1 MSIVTIYKF
10 LIKRIS
16 MKQKLYTSIGLMSGT
31 SMDGVDISIIQSD
44 GQYQFYNILDDY
56 FEYDIE
62 LQAELIRLRNLVLA
76 ENDLFQYSKELGNL
90 ERKITVF
97 HAEKIKQ
104 ILLKYKHEVD
114 LIGFHGQTIFHEP
127 QKKITKQLGDGK
139 LLSQLLKK
147 KVVYDFRQK
156 DIENDGQGAPLTPIF
171 HYLISNIVNEKFKT
185 GFPIGF
191 INIGGIT
198 NLTKIINIS
207 NNFEDNITAYDI
219 GPGNCLIDDWVRKN
233 SNKKFDENGNISKA
247 GKIDQLITNQ
257 IIENFNID
265 TYSNSLDIKDFDN
278 SFARG
283 LSFENGCT
291 TITNFTGYLI
301 AKGIENIGSNSK
313 IKYLISGGG
322 RKNIA
327 LMDCIKENLNDKNKF
342 ILDNIDN
349 YGFNGDFIESQAF
362 GYLAIRSFLNLPISF
377 PSTTGCKEP
386 TLGGK
391 IEVNF

>member
-1 MSIVTIYKF
+1 
-10 LIKRIS
+10 

-44 GQYQFYNILDDY
+44 GQYQFYNILDKY
-56 FEYDIE
+56 FEYDVE
-62 LQAELIRLRNLVLA
+62 LQAELIRLRNLVLG
-76 ENDLFQYSKELGNL
+76 ENDLFKYSKELGNL

-97 HAEKIKQ
+97 HAEKINQ
-104 ILLKYKHEVD
+104 ILLKYKHEID

-147 KVVYDFRQK
+147 KVIYDFRQK
-156 DIENDGQGAPLTPIF
+156 DIENEGQGAPLTPIF
-171 HYLISNIVNEKFKT
+171 HYLISNIVNEKFNT

-198 NLTKIINIS
+198 NLTKIISIS
-207 NNFEDNITAYDI
+207 GNFEDNITAYDI

-265 TYSNSLDIKDFDN
+265 TYSKSLDIKDFDN

-283 LSFENGCT
+283 LTFENGCS

-301 AKGIENIGSNSK
+301 AKGIENIGTDSK

-327 LMDCIKENLNDKNKF
+327 LIDCIKENLNNKNNF

-349 YGFNGDFIESQAF
+349 YGFNGDYIESQAF
-362 GYLAIRSFLNLPISF
+362 GYLAIRSFLDLPISF
-377 PSTTGCKEP
+377 PNTTGCAKP
-386 TLGGK
+386 TVGGK
-391 IEVNF
+391 LVKNF

>member
-1 MSIVTIYKF
+1 
-10 LIKRIS
+10 

-44 GQYQFYNILDDY
+44 GQYQFHNILDEY
-56 FEYDIE
+56 FEYDVE
-62 LQAELIRLRNLVLA
+62 LQAELIRLRNLVLG
-76 ENDLFQYSKELGNL
+76 ENDLFKYSKELGNL

-97 HAEKIKQ
+97 HAEKINQ
-104 ILLKYKHEVD
+104 ILTKYKHEID
-114 LIGFHGQTIFHEP
+114 IIGFHGQTIFHEP
-127 QKKITKQLGDGK
+127 QKKITNQLGDGK

-147 KVVYDFRQK
+147 KVIYDFRQK
-156 DIENDGQGAPLTPIF
+156 DIENEGQGAPLTPIF

-198 NLTKIINIS
+198 NLTKIISIS
-207 NNFEDNITAYDI
+207 NNLEDNIIAYDI

-233 SNKKFDENGNISKA
+233 SNKKFDESGNISKA

-265 TYSNSLDIKDFDN
+265 TYSKSLDIKDFDN

-301 AKGIENIGSNSK
+301 AKGIENVGADSK

-322 RKNIA
+322 RKNIS
-327 LMDCIKENLNDKNKF
+327 LIDCIKENLNNKDNF

-377 PSTTGCKEP
+377 PSTTGCKKP

-391 IEVNF
+391 LVENF